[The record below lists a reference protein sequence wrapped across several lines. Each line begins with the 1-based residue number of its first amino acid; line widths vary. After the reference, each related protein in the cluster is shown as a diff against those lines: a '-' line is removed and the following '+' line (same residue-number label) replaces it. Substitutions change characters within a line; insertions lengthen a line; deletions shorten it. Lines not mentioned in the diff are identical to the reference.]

1 MPLKATGVLEHQ
13 VKEKLRVYNDIDI
26 PICLLEIQWGDMPK
40 KA

>member
-26 PICLLEIQWGDMPK
+26 PLLEIQWSDMPK